1 MNLHLFFFEVVG
13 SVGCGKTSLISSV
26 LGEMYKSKGNFNVD
40 GSIAFVSQQAWIQ
53 NETIRE
59 NILFG
64 KEYDEVFYKKVIQA
78 CALTSDLALFPS
90 RDLTEIGEKVSI
102 GFLTLK

>member
-1 MNLHLFFFEVVG
+1 
-13 SVGCGKTSLISSV
+13 
-26 LGEMYKSKGNFNVD
+26 MYKSKGNLNVD
-40 GSIAFVSQQAWIQ
+40 GSIAYVSQQAWIQ

-64 KEYDEVFYKKVIQA
+64 KEYDEAFYKKVIQA
-78 CALTSDLALFPS
+78 CALTSDLSLFPS

-102 GFLTLK
+102 ISAPGPTNTLIYLYKIREPTYRVVKNKESA